1 MNYCIKHNELCE
13 YAGAFGCNAL
23 SCRKYEKLMD
33 TYKWNN
39 EYTSEDI
46 NATINE
52 NLSMSL
58 KHISEELA
66 KQNNVQNAI
75 DLLERFGVKIK
86 TEYGYYRPLYDVLV
100 DIGKA
105 MEKAND

>member
-1 MNYCIKHNELCE
+1 MNYCIEHNEWCE
-13 YAGAFGCNAL
+13 YAGKFGCNAL
-23 SCRKYEKLMD
+23 SCRKKLTD
-33 TYKWNN
+33 TY
-39 EYTSEDI
+39 EYTNEDI

-58 KHISEELA
+58 EYISEELA
-66 KQNNVQNAI
+66 KQDNVQNAI
-75 DLLERFGVKIK
+75 DLLERFGIQVK

-105 MEKAND
+105 MEKANEYNR

>member
-1 MNYCIKHNELCE
+1 MNYCIKHNDLCE

-23 SCRKYEKLMD
+23 ACRKYEKLTD
-33 TYKWNN
+33 TY
-39 EYTSEDI
+39 EHEHTSDIDI
-46 NATINE
+46 NGTINK

-58 KHISEELA
+58 EYISEELA

-75 DLLERFGVKIK
+75 DLLEKFGIQVK
-86 TEYGYYRPLYDVLV
+86 TEYGYYRSLYDVLV

-105 MEKAND
+105 MEKL

>member
-23 SCRKYEKLMD
+23 SCRKKLTD
-33 TYKWNN
+33 AY

-58 KHISEELA
+58 NHISEELA